1 MSDWWTGSDIDA
13 IMLQLDNKRLP
24 FKNYRLKLKDG
35 KPILLGQ
42 GGTAYVFSAESAN
55 SEPAVIKV
63 TGFGDKQPAQDTFQ
77 RAVEAQMKVSDFS
90 ESIVK
95 IYEDASLHIKIKGD
109 HEVVSVEKAEA
120 GDEDAE
126 ENTLCLHF
134 AVMDKL
140 TPIIS
145 SDRTVIDRLRVYNE
159 DEILKLAND
168 IGNAICEAHKCNLI
182 HRDIKPE
189 NIFYDSRVNTY
200 KLGDFGMVKAAV
212 NGFAGTR
219 VYTIGYGAPEV
230 VVDKNQYDCT
240 ADIYSFGMTLYF
252 LMNKMRLPESKDVQ
266 YKSGYVPPEPVN
278 GSADLK
284 SIVMKMI
291 SYSPDDRYQ
300 SMKDAL
306 VDLDAV
312 NMGNVYKYRG
322 NLRGVVATM
331 GFISALAGAF
341 TWKLSFRPDIRLVFS
356 PVEYLLIALCLG
368 KTWFY
373 LKRKSYSTF
382 SVLILGLGIYVLF
395 SAGFAWWKLI
405 LLLLAVFTKRLPGVL
420 GSMALA
426 ANIGSIILEAGNF
439 SVDKFSGIRWM
450 TALYITLALMLF
462 LYYAASYDK
471 ERYAERNRK
480 MVFPTI
486 ILFYL
491 TLIIVSFSFSHFTG
505 GFEALLGTKFVRWV
519 LSWDSY
525 MVGICG
531 VAFWIAFFLEERI
544 YYLSSS

>member
-1 MSDWWTGSDIDA
+1 
-13 IMLQLDNKRLP
+13 
-24 FKNYRLKLKDG
+24 
-35 KPILLGQ
+35 
-42 GGTAYVFSAESAN
+42 
-55 SEPAVIKV
+55 
-63 TGFGDKQPAQDTFQ
+63 
-77 RAVEAQMKVSDFS
+77 
-90 ESIVK
+90 
-95 IYEDASLHIKIKGD
+95 
-109 HEVVSVEKAEA
+109 
-120 GDEDAE
+120 
-126 ENTLCLHF
+126 
-134 AVMDKL
+134 
-140 TPIIS
+140 
-145 SDRTVIDRLRVYNE
+145 
-159 DEILKLAND
+159 
-168 IGNAICEAHKCNLI
+168 
-182 HRDIKPE
+182 
-189 NIFYDSRVNTY
+189 
-200 KLGDFGMVKAAV
+200 
-212 NGFAGTR
+212 
-219 VYTIGYGAPEV
+219 
-230 VVDKNQYDCT
+230 
-240 ADIYSFGMTLYF
+240 
-252 LMNKMRLPESKDVQ
+252 MNKMRLPESKDVQ

-322 NLRGVVATM
+322 NLRGAVATM

-491 TLIIVSFSFSHFTG
+491 ALIFVSFSFSHFTG